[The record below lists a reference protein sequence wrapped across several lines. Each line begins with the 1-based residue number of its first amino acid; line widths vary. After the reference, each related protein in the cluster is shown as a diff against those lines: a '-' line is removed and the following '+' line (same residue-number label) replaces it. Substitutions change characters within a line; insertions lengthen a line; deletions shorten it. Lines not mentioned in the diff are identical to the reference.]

1 MESTIGVQEQRHIA
15 LLEGASSTA
24 SFFVKML
31 KFYKTI
37 LYLKVV
43 TGYTIDEIKI
53 YCMFCFTMQSM

>member
-1 MESTIGVQEQRHIA
+1 
-15 LLEGASSTA
+15 
-24 SFFVKML
+24 ML

-53 YCMFCFTMQSM
+53 YCMFRFTMQIM